1 MPDYNIL
8 IETAINASIKA
19 GIEIIKIYKSNDFD
33 IQVKSDDSPL
43 TKADLASNNVI
54 KSQLQKTNIPI
65 LSEEEKEI
73 AFETRK
79 SWNQFWMVDPLDGT
93 KEFIKKNGE
102 FTVNIA
108 LIEQNKAILGIIY
121 TPVADELFFSIPMKG
136 SFKLENA
143 KSYMGFRELEAL
155 ISKSKKLPVI
165 EKERN
170 FTALGS
176 RSHMS
181 QETEDYINTF
191 RRKYDKIDV
200 LSKGSSLKLCLIAE
214 GLADVYPRFAPTM
227 EWDIA
232 AGHAIINGAGGNV
245 IHANTKDEL
254 QYNKENLLNPWF
266 IATAKESVIC
276 DA

>member
-1 MPDYNIL
+1 MSRYNIL

-19 GIEIIKIYKSNDFD
+19 GIEIIKIYDSNDFGV
-33 IQVKSDDSPL
+33 QVKSDNSPL
-43 TKADLASNNVI
+43 TRADLASNNEI
-54 KSQLQKTNIPI
+54 LSHLQKTHIPI

-73 AFETRK
+73 SYETRK
-79 SWNQFWMVDPLDGT
+79 NWEQFWMVDPLDGT
-93 KEFIKKNGE
+93 KEFIKRNGE

-108 LIEQNKAILGIIY
+108 LIEQNKSVLGVIY
-121 TPVADELFFSIPMKG
+121 TPVMDELFFSIPGKG

-143 KSYMGFRELEAL
+143 KSYFGFNEFEDL
-155 ISKSKKLPVI
+155 ISKAKNLPDLK
-165 EKERN
+165 KERN
-170 FTALGS
+170 FTAVGS

-191 RRKYDKIDV
+191 KNKYDKVDI

-245 IHANTKDEL
+245 MQANTKQEL

-266 IATAKESVIC
+266 IASLSISVIS
-276 DA
+276 